1 MLIVVVDIVII
12 EHGLR
17 RPAFYGIG
25 RSRYFVASRY
35 VTVCF
40 GNDPGF
46 RPLIQATGRFCM
58 SNTYVSA
65 LFRILL
71 TTFVGHYSSGAVC
84 GECSVK

>member
-1 MLIVVVDIVII
+1 MPNVIMLIVVVDIVII

-40 GNDPGF
+40 GNDLAFGRSYKLQEGF
-46 RPLIQATGRFCM
+46 VKQHIYL
-58 SNTYVSA
+58 S
-65 LFRILL
+65 
-71 TTFVGHYSSGAVC
+71 FV
-84 GECSVK
+84 